1 MNFKLLKAISQR
13 PPFEIAAI
21 FCFSNVVRNSFKLQN
36 PNLVSKC
43 HSGCVDWRLIKFVTA
58 MLSHV
63 HFVMGSFYLSWSSAL
78 LHNLIYVVGFAMNLV
93 SFETFRNLYE
103 VFGRHCF
110 WVGNILNSQSCNAKN
125 HLPTLNHLGA
135 TIGVCFRW
143 LENGK

>member
-13 PPFEIAAI
+13 PPLFFKCCKEFVQTAKPKL
-21 FCFSNVVRNSFKLQN
+21 SFK
-36 PNLVSKC
+36 VSFRVRWLT
-43 HSGCVDWRLIKFVTA
+43 VDKISVTA

-63 HFVMGSFYLSWSSAL
+63 NFVMGSFYLSWSSAL
-78 LHNLIYVVGFAMNLV
+78 LNNQINVVGFAMNLV
-93 SFETFRNLYE
+93 SFKTFRNLYE
-103 VFGRHCF
+103 VFGRHCS